1 MFQEISIAVTA
12 YRIGSRRFGTVG
24 ALAFAALAVVG
35 VNYLKRYLRRE
46 HPGAEAQLDAAL

>member
-35 VNYLKRYLRRE
+35 VNYLKKYLRRE
-46 HPGAEAQLDAAL
+46 HPEAEEAVDAAL